1 MNEEQLKHLIQ
12 APLLLFDTAHQSVL
26 YEGDALAVLRQLPAT
41 SCRTAIT
48 SPPYWGLRD
57 YGASGQLGNEEQV
70 EDYVERLV
78 EVFGEVSRVLTDD
91 GTLWLNVGDSYTSG
105 GRAWRAPDKKNPARA
120 MGYRAPTPAGLKP
133 KDLVGVPWRLAFALQ
148 ADGWYLRS
156 EIIWHKPNAT
166 PESVKDRPSRVHEQ
180 IFLLTKSES
189 YYYDYENAREL
200 GNGGTRRNRRS
211 VWSVD
216 TQPFKE
222 AHFAT
227 YPPALV
233 EPCVLAGSQ
242 PGDTVL
248 DPFFGSG
255 TTGLVAATL
264 DRYFVGIEIKPEY
277 VQIASHRLAERL
289 VNFNVVKTPKSDEPF
304 PVLVPALQIGF
315 YKRLLAAQETQL
327 MPALLAHL
335 SGVDIAALDAELHEF
350 AGSQRLGR
358 LAAEGLRGE
367 LLFPVPLILASKPSL
382 IGYYRLLLGFSQKE
396 FYKPPFSI
404 FARMEAAGVLS
415 SK

>member
-1 MNEEQLKHLIQ
+1 MSEERVTDFVQ
-12 APLLLFDTAHQSVL
+12 APLLVFETTRQSVL
-26 YEGDALAVLRQLPAT
+26 YEGDALRVLRQLPSA

-57 YGASGQLGNEEQV
+57 YGAPGQLGNEENV
-70 EDYVERLV
+70 GDYVERLV
-78 EVFGEVSRVLTDD
+78 EVFAEVRRVLTDD
-91 GTLWLNVGDSYTSG
+91 GTFWLNVGDCYTSG
-105 GRAWRAPDKKNPARA
+105 DRAWRAPDKKNPARA

-156 EIIWHKPNAT
+156 EIIWHKSNAM
-166 PESVKDRPSRVHEQ
+166 PESVKDRPTRVHEQ

-189 YYYDYENAREL
+189 YYYDYESAREV
-200 GNGGTRRNRRS
+200 GNGGTRRNRRT
-211 VWSVD
+211 VWTVE

-277 VQIASHRLAERL
+277 VRIASRRLAERL
-289 VNFNVVKTPKSDEPF
+289 VNFNVVKT
-304 PVLVPALQIGF
+304 
-315 YKRLLAAQETQL
+315 
-327 MPALLAHL
+327 
-335 SGVDIAALDAELHEF
+335 SGD
-350 AGSQRLGR
+350 
-358 LAAEGLRGE
+358 
-367 LLFPVPLILASKPSL
+367 
-382 IGYYRLLLGFSQKE
+382 
-396 FYKPPFSI
+396 
-404 FARMEAAGVLS
+404 
-415 SK
+415 